1 METEF
6 GLKILK
12 ISEIHAS
19 HPICRKNLNLANFKF
34 SHRYK
39 NFFFGNLKSK
49 KTKKKSNDT
58 SWEILAFKDKQ

>member
-49 KTKKKSNDT
+49 KTKK
-58 SWEILAFKDKQ
+58 EIK